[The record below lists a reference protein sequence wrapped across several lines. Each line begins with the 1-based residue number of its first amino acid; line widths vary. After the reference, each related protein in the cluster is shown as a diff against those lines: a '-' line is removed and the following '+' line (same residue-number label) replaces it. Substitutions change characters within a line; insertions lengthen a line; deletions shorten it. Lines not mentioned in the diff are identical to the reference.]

1 MAPRTRDE
9 DRHLAGSLV
18 ADELAPVGAA
28 KSPPHLRSRR
38 VGSTAPAADRQA
50 PPSFTIKQL
59 RDVVPAHC
67 FERSLARS
75 SFHLAVDLALITA
88 MAAAIH
94 AVDGRSGLHPVVR
107 AAAWAAYWW
116 FQGAVMTGVWVL
128 AHECGHQS
136 FSPSRAVNNAVG
148 LVLHS
153 ALLVPYHSWRITHGN
168 HHKNTNHMDRDQVFV
183 PHTESQFFAD
193 TANAASPPAGG
204 SSSPFG
210 EALSEAP
217 ISELG
222 GIFIML
228 LLGWPSYLLVNIASQ
243 AYPGRWVNHFN
254 PSSPLFEPKNRTDV
268 VVSDVGLLVVLGALG
283 MAIRSWGF
291 FDVAR
296 YYLIPYL
303 FVNMWLVL
311 ITYLQ
316 HSDARVPHYRNGEW
330 TFVRGA
336 VGAVDR
342 DYGIYNVL
350 QHQIGSTH
358 VAHHL
363 FSTMPFYHAK
373 EATVALKQ
381 ALGPYYLY
389 DSTPIPRALWRS
401 WTQCKWVE
409 DDGEVVYYNSPYKVS
424 K

>member
-9 DRHLAGSLV
+9 DRHLAGALT
-18 ADELAPVGAA
+18 AEELAPVVGTKA
-28 KSPPHLRSRR
+28 PLLRTRR
-38 VGSTAPAADRQA
+38 GVSTAPAPGRQT
-50 PPSFTIKQL
+50 PPTFTIKQL
-59 RDVVPAHC
+59 RDAVPTHC

-75 SFHLAVDLALITA
+75 VTHLAGDLAMIAA

-94 AVDGRSGLHPVVR
+94 AVDGVAWLPLPVR
-107 AAAWAAYWW
+107 AVAWAAYWW

-136 FSPSRAVNNAVG
+136 FSPWRSVNNAFG

-183 PHTESQFFAD
+183 PHTETEYFGTD
-193 TANAASPPAGG
+193 AAAAPSGG
-204 SSSPFG
+204 ALS

-217 ISELG
+217 VAELL
-222 GIFIML
+222 GIAQML
-228 LLGWPSYLLVNIASQ
+228 LLGWPAYLLMNTSSQ
-243 AYPGRWVNHFN
+243 AHPGRWVNHFN
-254 PSSPLFEPKNRTDV
+254 PSSPIFEAKDRMDII
-268 VVSDVGLLVVLGALG
+268 VSDVGLLVAFGAIG
-283 MAIRSWGF
+283 AAIQTWGF
-291 FDVAR
+291 AAVAR

-316 HSDARVPHYRNGEW
+316 HSDVRVPHYRNGEW

-350 QHQIGSTH
+350 QHHIGDTH

-363 FSTMPFYHAK
+363 FSTMPFYHAQ
-373 EATVALKQ
+373 EATVALKK
-381 ALGPYYLY
+381 ALGSYYLQ

-401 WTQCKWVE
+401 WTQCKFVQDE
-409 DDGEVVYYNSPYKVS
+409 GEVLYYSSPYKAAE
-424 K
+424 